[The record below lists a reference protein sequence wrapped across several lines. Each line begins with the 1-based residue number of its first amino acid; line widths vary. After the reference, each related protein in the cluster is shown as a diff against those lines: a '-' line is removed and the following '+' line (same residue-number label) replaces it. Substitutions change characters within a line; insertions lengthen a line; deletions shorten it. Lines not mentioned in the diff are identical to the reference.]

1 METTKEQL
9 LQMRFFTKDERPIQL
24 TGKYNL
30 QSAEVMYLDSQETGS
45 EMTKDLIN
53 DEWGFVSLYEL
64 LMENLTEKQNEST
77 FTVKGNNLLVDEI
90 CPFTEGDDGLPF

>member
-9 LQMRFFTKDERPIQL
+9 LQMRFFTKDERPIKL

-53 DEWGFVSLYEL
+53 DDWGFVSLYEL

-77 FTVKGNNLLVDEI
+77 FTK
-90 CPFTEGDDGLPF
+90 